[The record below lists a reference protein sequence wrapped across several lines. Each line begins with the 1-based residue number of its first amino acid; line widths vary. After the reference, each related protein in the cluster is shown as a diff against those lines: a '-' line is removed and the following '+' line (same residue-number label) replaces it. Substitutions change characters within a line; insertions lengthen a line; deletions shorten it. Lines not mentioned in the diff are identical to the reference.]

1 MIILNSKFVMYVLM
15 KDLFGTEITLAQP
28 PLLALAVHGISG
40 SSPDSKKKLKSL
52 RSIWE
57 SCIALNIKAQ
67 AITEQY
73 QNNHEIF
80 IYFLQFQS
88 FFLLLALRFR

>member
-1 MIILNSKFVMYVLM
+1 MIISNSKVVMFVLM
-15 KDLFGTEITLAQP
+15 KDLFGTEITLAKP

-57 SCIALNIKAQ
+57 SWMALNIKAQ
-67 AITEQY
+67 ASVVLT
-73 QNNHEIF
+73 
-80 IYFLQFQS
+80 
-88 FFLLLALRFR
+88 